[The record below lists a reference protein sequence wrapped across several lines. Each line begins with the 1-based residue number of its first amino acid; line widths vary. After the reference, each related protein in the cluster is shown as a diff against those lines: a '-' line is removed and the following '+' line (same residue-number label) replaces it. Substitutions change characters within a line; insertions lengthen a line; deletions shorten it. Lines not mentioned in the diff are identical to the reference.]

1 MSSPH
6 SVSFLTALYSS
17 LVPRFRAD
25 PGKWHDQEALTER
38 YAELTP
44 EKVEEVR
51 AILKPYFL
59 RRTKDLV
66 LNLPPLVRSRLFA
79 FGSAPSL
86 TSPSSADRDRRPR
99 QHVAASTPN
108 LYAPTCLARNCSVH

>member
-1 MSSPH
+1 MSRVEPSLEARYSSLA
-6 SVSFLTALYSS
+6 SVSFT
-17 LVPRFRAD
+17 D

-51 AILKPYFL
+51 GILKPYFL

-66 LNLPPLVRSRLFA
+66 LNLPPLVRRRL
-79 FGSAPSL
+79 SL
-86 TSPSSADRDRRPR
+86 SCSESELTLILSADRDRRPR
-99 QHVAASTPN
+99 
-108 LYAPTCLARNCSVH
+108 